1 MKSLLVT
8 VLIALRALRRNT
20 LRSLLTMLGIVI
32 GVSAV
37 IAMVSIGTGARVQME
52 QQVAGLGQNVILV
65 MSGNVRSGGV
75 FSGFGGAGT
84 LTVADADAIR
94 SQVEGAAVVSPE
106 VRGSAQLIVGNLNWN
121 SQVLGANHDYLEL
134 RQWPLAE
141 GEFFSAQDIRA
152 NSRVAVLGQS
162 VANKLFSGENPV
174 GQAIRVKG
182 VPFTVVGLLSTKG
195 TNTMGQ
201 DQDDIVLVP
210 YTTAMNRLMGVTN
223 LRSINISAS
232 APELIADVVAQIGE
246 LLRQRHRVE
255 DGREDD
261 FMIRTQQEIAEFATS
276 TARVMTGLLG
286 AIAGVSLIVG
296 GIGIMNIMLVSVT
309 ERTRE
314 IGIRLAIGARR
325 RDILRQFLVE
335 SVLLTSLGGLLGIA
349 LGALASWAV
358 ATQFGWPVAT
368 PLAATL
374 GAFAFSAAVGV
385 FFGYYP
391 ARKAARLDP
400 IEALRYE

>member
-182 VPFTVVGLLSTKG
+182 VPFTVVDKF
-195 TNTMGQ
+195 
-201 DQDDIVLVP
+201 
-210 YTTAMNRLMGVTN
+210 
-223 LRSINISAS
+223 
-232 APELIADVVAQIGE
+232 E
-246 LLRQRHRVE
+246 
-255 DGREDD
+255 
-261 FMIRTQQEIAEFATS
+261 
-276 TARVMTGLLG
+276 
-286 AIAGVSLIVG
+286 
-296 GIGIMNIMLVSVT
+296 
-309 ERTRE
+309 
-314 IGIRLAIGARR
+314 
-325 RDILRQFLVE
+325 
-335 SVLLTSLGGLLGIA
+335 
-349 LGALASWAV
+349 
-358 ATQFGWPVAT
+358 
-368 PLAATL
+368 
-374 GAFAFSAAVGV
+374 
-385 FFGYYP
+385 
-391 ARKAARLDP
+391 
-400 IEALRYE
+400 